1 MEICGDGKDN
11 NCDGNIDE
19 GCIISMTIISILGDD
34 HKPSLLDQHIFKVN
48 GLKDETMT
56 VKLKS
61 IPPDAGL
68 DKRATLIISDF
79 IRGTKLVEIDR
90 GILPIERSVKF
101 PATGNY
107 LITV

>member
-1 MEICGDGKDN
+1 M
-11 NCDGNIDE
+11 
-19 GCIISMTIISILGDD
+19 
-34 HKPSLLDQHIFKVN
+34 QV
-48 GLKDETMT
+48 
-56 VKLKS
+56 
-61 IPPDAGL
+61 L

-107 LITV
+107 LIMVSEQPRHAKGTAFRGQYSLTVEGSKQVCDSLSPTKWVE